1 MAPFA
6 LSLWWLSRLA
16 APVEPVEP
24 VAPETEV
31 VAVPPAS
38 EQALAPVPAPVVAR
52 PAAWVPPPSQ
62 PLIVGPPTGKWM
74 RVSGGLAVGLGALLG
89 VAALA
94 SYAVTDG
101 LERDDVSG
109 RRALEGISLGL
120 GIAAVAHLGAGVPL
134 LVIGKQRQRRHQAWA
149 RRVSWQPRLAAGPQG
164 VRFGLTL
171 RF

>member
-6 LSLWWLSRLA
+6 LALYMSRLA
-16 APVEPVEP
+16 APAE
-24 VAPETEV
+24 VAPATETEV
-31 VAVPPAS
+31 VAVPPAPD
-38 EQALAPVPAPVVAR
+38 QPAAAAPALVVAR
-52 PAAWVPPPSQ
+52 PAAWVPMPTP

-74 RVSGGLAVGLGALLG
+74 RVSGGLAVGLGAILG

-101 LERDDVSG
+101 LEKDDLDG
-109 RRALEGISLGL
+109 RRTLAAIGLGL

-134 LVIGKQRQRRHQAWA
+134 LVIGKQRQRKHQAWA
-149 RRVSWQPRLAAGPQG
+149 SRVSWQPRLAAGPQG